1 MPLFERLLAT
11 LVLALCVAGL
21 VHLCLPARWKVRGE
35 ARWRRIA
42 ARLGRPWQRWRARR
56 DHPAAAARTEDAD
69 AARREAQAAIQ
80 RARTAARR
88 DGNVIHPERFRRPR
102 RPH

>member
-1 MPLFERLLAT
+1 MSLFERLLAA

-21 VHLCLPARWKVRGE
+21 VHLCLPARWKVRVE

-42 ARLGRPWQRWRARR
+42 ATLGRPWQRWRARR
-56 DHPAAAARTEDAD
+56 ERPASTTGAGDAD
-69 AARREAQAAIQ
+69 AARREAQAAIH